1 MAEEAIKK
9 SSLLGRGRRGYFLVF
24 KKMFF
29 KKVASSAMAEEAIKK
44 SSLLGHGREGYFFL
58 KKMFKSSPLG
68 QGRGGYF

>member
-29 KKVASSAMAEEAIKK
+29 KKVASSATAEAASILVKVTVPYVK
-44 SSLLGHGREGYFFL
+44 
-58 KKMFKSSPLG
+58 
-68 QGRGGYF
+68 